1 MSTLYWTY
9 FTDSGFQKKEPSEET
24 SKADKKKEQG
34 KGAHSRKQERG
45 KEKPKKKRKVTEK
58 VNTRL
63 ISRTAYSPHV
73 HLQSRHKYL
82 GKIGLKEY
90 PLQTSIPIIFIWKN
104 GL

>member
-34 KGAHSRKQERG
+34 KGAHRRKQERG

-58 VNTRL
+58 VNTWDLSQGR
-63 ISRTAYSPHV
+63 
-73 HLQSRHKYL
+73 
-82 GKIGLKEY
+82 
-90 PLQTSIPIIFIWKN
+90 PILDTFIFRADTNI
-104 GL
+104 